1 MYNNTVRINDTD
13 SVGYGLFNVADS
25 FIRYEGDIA
34 KAKLSILYLICRLLI
49 SVYNLLPP
57 PDNIRVIV
65 IVFRLRGNIIRTAL
79 CWIV

>member
-34 KAKLSILYLICRLLI
+34 KAKLSILYLICR
-49 SVYNLLPP
+49 
-57 PDNIRVIV
+57 
-65 IVFRLRGNIIRTAL
+65 VFIPVSNDIKTIKIDQEIQEL
-79 CWIV
+79 